1 MTALTVSL
9 LDGFSERRLEGVA
22 SLVAADDSGQFGI
35 LPGHEPMVTV
45 LAAGLIRCR
54 HDDGRARHL
63 ACTGGVLFC
72 RDDHVRIVS
81 GRFLLGERAEE
92 LNRQLDELIA
102 GEQAERTAGRQSRAQ
117 VDRALMKRLRE
128 WSQAERA

>member
-1 MTALTVSL
+1 MNAITVSL
-9 LDGFSERRLEGVA
+9 LDGLSEQQLEDIA

-45 LAAGLIRCR
+45 LTTGLIRCLGA
-54 HDDGRARHL
+54 DGRLHHL
-63 ACTGGVLFC
+63 ACTGGVLSC
-72 RDDHVRIVS
+72 RDDHVQIVS
-81 GRFLLGERAEE
+81 GRFLRGERAED
-92 LNRQLDELIA
+92 LTKQLDELLA
-102 GEQAERTAGRQSRAQ
+102 GEHAEQTAGRQSRTQ